1 MSSALFRPM
10 STGEILD
17 VAFGL
22 YRRHLATLVTLSV
35 LLTGLPLLLFTGV
48 TGYLVVTSPDNVL
61 GILLVFMAVL
71 VGYVVLAQLALGASM
86 VVVSQGYL
94 GRTIGA
100 GPAIRETLSRLGT
113 LIAAGFLVG
122 LVSVLGF
129 MLMIVPGVIL
139 LCGLVITTPVVM
151 LESPGGVFGAM
162 GRAWNLSQGYRW
174 RMFLLL
180 LVGVVLSVVVIIGM
194 NILIGLAF
202 GGATGFQPGVTPNY
216 TVVLAQQGLQ
226 LLANMLIAPL
236 PHCILTVAYYDLRI
250 RKEAFDLEM
259 LASTLQPA

>member
-35 LLTGLPLLLFTGV
+35 LLTGLPLLIFTAV
-48 TGYLVVTSPDNVL
+48 SGYLVVTSPENVFL
-61 GILLVFMAVL
+61 LLLVFMGL
-71 VGYVVLAQLALGASM
+71 MVGYVVLAQLALGASM

-94 GRTIGA
+94 GRSMSA
-100 GPAIRETLSRLGT
+100 GPAIRETMSRLGT
-113 LIAAGFLVG
+113 LIAAGLLVG
-122 LVSVLGF
+122 LVSGLGMF
-129 MLMIVPGVIL
+129 LLIVPGVIL
-139 LCGLVITTPVVM
+139 FCGLSLTTPVVM
-151 LESPGGVFGAM
+151 LESPGGAFTAM
-162 GRAWNLSQGYRW
+162 GRSWNLTQGYRW
-174 RMFLLL
+174 RMFLLI
-180 LVGVVLSVVVIIGM
+180 LVGVVLSIVVIMGV
-194 NILIGLAF
+194 NIILGLAF
-202 GGATGFQPGVTPNY
+202 GGLTSFQPGVTPRY
-216 TVVLAQQGLQ
+216 GVLLAQQGVQ